1 MNTIKEYI
9 KNSMELTQKEK
20 SLVQKMYENALV
32 KSSDAD
38 LESILDQL
46 LEKDIKNGG
55 DSE

>member
-55 DSE
+55 DSG

>member
-1 MNTIKEYI
+1 MNTIKDYI

-32 KSSDAD
+32 KGSDAD

-46 LEKDIKNGG
+46 LEKDIKDGE